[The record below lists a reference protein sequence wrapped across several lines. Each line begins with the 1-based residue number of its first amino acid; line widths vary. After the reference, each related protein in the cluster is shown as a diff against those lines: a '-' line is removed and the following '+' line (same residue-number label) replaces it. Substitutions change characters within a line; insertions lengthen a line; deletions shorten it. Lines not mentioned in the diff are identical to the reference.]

1 MSRLGDN
8 VALITGAGQGIGRAF
23 ALRFAAEGARVVVAD
38 LNGERAAAVAA
49 ELAAAGG
56 QALAVTAN
64 VADEASV
71 AAMVQEAVAHFGRLD
86 VLLNN
91 AAIFSTI
98 EMKPFYELSLA
109 EWQQLMAVNLT
120 GVFLCCRAAAGPMRA
135 RQRGRIINISS
146 STVLMGRPNYAHYVA
161 SKAGVIGLTRA
172 MATELGGDNI
182 TVNAIMPG
190 STETE
195 IPRATVTPAQVEG
208 LLARQAIHRRGTP
221 ADLVGAAVFL
231 ASDESGFI
239 TGQTLVIDG
248 GHNYL

>member
-1 MSRLGDN
+1 MNRLSDK

-23 ALRFAAEGARVVVAD
+23 ALRFAAEGALVAIAD
-38 LNGERAAAVAA
+38 LNAERAAAVAA
-49 ELAAAGG
+49 EVRSAGG
-56 QALAVTAN
+56 QALAISAN
-64 VADEASV
+64 VADEDSV
-71 AAMVQEAVAHFGRLD
+71 TAMVEAVTGEFGRLD

-98 EMKPFYELSLA
+98 EMKPFYDISLA

-120 GVFLCCRAAAGPMRA
+120 GVFLCCRAVAGPMRA
-135 RQRGRIINISS
+135 QQRGRIISISS
-146 STVLMGRPNYAHYVA
+146 STVLMGRANYAHYVA
-161 SKAGVIGLTRA
+161 SKAGVVGLTRA

-195 IPRATVTPAQVEG
+195 IPRATVTTAQVEG
-208 LLARQAIHRRGTP
+208 LLARQAIHRRGTTE
-221 ADLVGAAVFL
+221 DLVGAAVFL
-231 ASDESGFI
+231 ASDESGFM
-239 TGQTLVIDG
+239 TGQTMVIDG

>member
-1 MSRLGDN
+1 MSRLAKS

-23 ALRFAAEGARVVVAD
+23 ALRFAAEGAQVAVAD

-49 ELAAAGG
+49 EIVAADGR
-56 QALAVTAN
+56 ALAITAN

-71 AAMVQEAVAHFGRLD
+71 QAMVEAAVAQFGRLD
-86 VLLNN
+86 TLLNN

-109 EWQQLMAVNLT
+109 EWQGLMAVNLT

-135 RQRGRIINISS
+135 QHRGRIISISS
-146 STVLMGRPNYAHYVA
+146 STVLMGRANYAHYVA

-172 MATELGGDNI
+172 MATELGGDGI

-195 IPRATVTPAQVEG
+195 IPRATVTPSQVQG
-208 LLARQAIHRRGTP
+208 LLARQAIHRRGTTE
-221 ADLVGAAVFL
+221 DLVGAAVFL
-231 ASDESGFI
+231 ASDESSFM
-239 TGQTLVIDG
+239 TGQTMVIDG